1 MVIVHQHHDLVPTA
15 AAGKQNSDI
24 IIHNCHWYQTAPN
37 VIIDHV
43 YNAIFSTLVSRI
55 PRTSHVFQC
64 MLGYFLPFLVFRWTR
79 TWTAGSLLCSS
90 VLSVLFWIL
99 SLQMVIITRLIGK
112 LFTVLSESIQS
123 ANWAASFEASCQWLV
138 ATVTSRTP
146 LFTFTVGL
154 CQHTFL
160 FGRCMTD
167 SFEIFEAQVRE
178 PLPKVGWLI
187 GALNP
192 VLHQG

>member
-1 MVIVHQHHDLVPTA
+1 L
-15 AAGKQNSDI
+15 GL
-24 IIHNCHWYQTAPN
+24 
-37 VIIDHV
+37 DHKGFNWNLRV
-43 YNAIFSTLVSRI
+43 VLKELSQYNRTGGRMAFIPIF
-55 PRTSHVFQC
+55 FQI
-64 MLGYFLPFLVFRWTR
+64 
-79 TWTAGSLLCSS
+79 SS
-90 VLSVLFWIL
+90 KCL
-99 SLQMVIITRLIGK
+99 R
-112 LFTVLSESIQS
+112 
-123 ANWAASFEASCQWLV
+123 AASFEASCQWLV

-160 FGRCMTD
+160 FGRCITD
-167 SFEIFEAQVRE
+167 SFEISEAQVRE